1 MESENRIWRWGG
13 IIAAVMFVGSIIWS
27 MIFETL
33 IPLAERGETLDMWL
47 HILAFPLAFLGLG
60 VLIWG
65 AVLFLRDTFSAME
78 NDELQANLMDIQA
91 KRANMDQRVRNAL
104 LLLRAWRRGT
114 LVMLLGFG
122 ILALAGF
129 TANAARILGL

>member
-1 MESENRIWRWGG
+1 
-13 IIAAVMFVGSIIWS
+13 MFVGSIIWS